1 MFQDM
6 TSLVVDIGTARAR
19 IGYGGDDAPL
29 LMPHSLLS
37 SYAEGMHDADRPR
50 YNIGD
55 KHLSADR
62 PDNEVASI
70 FAKRG
75 PEGYQYDYDR
85 LETFL
90 QHNLTNEL
98 GVDVKD
104 YSVLLS
110 EDVAAKPAENRE
122 IREKVTEF
130 LFERLNAANVF
141 FMKAP
146 VLACFATG
154 KAANTQADR
163 QRWSSTRGR
172 TSRVQ
177 WPSTRGSA

>member
-29 LMPHSLLS
+29 LMPHSLLTS
-37 SYAEGMHDADRPR
+37 HSAAMHDTGHTP
-50 YNIGD
+50 YSLGD
-55 KHLSADR
+55 KQLFADR
-62 PDNEVASI
+62 PDSQLTSI
-70 FAKRG
+70 FTKHAAD
-75 PEGYQYDYDR
+75 GYQFDYDR
-85 LETFL
+85 LEAFL
-90 QHNLTNEL
+90 QHNLVSEL

-104 YSVLLS
+104 YSILLS
-110 EDVAAKPAENRE
+110 EDVAAKPAENKE

-154 KAANTQADR
+154 NYSPIQAAPPH
-163 QRWSSTRGR
+163 W
-172 TSRVQ
+172 
-177 WPSTRGSA
+177 